1 MGFGLPVLADAPPSR
16 PSPVPGEGAN
26 RANATLDTKVARLG
40 ELLAQIEKYFA
51 PAAFA
56 NSFGAEDMVLTDL
69 ISREFRGIQIFTLD
83 TLRLPKETLLLIEVA
98 RKKYNFS
105 LATFTPRDDVV
116 ENFIKRNGL
125 NSIYDSVENRKS
137 CCNIRKVEPLNRAL
151 AQKKSWLTGL
161 RREQAPSR
169 ENLGE
174 SEFDA
179 THNCTKFNPLIDWTN
194 DDVWQ
199 YIRANDVP
207 YNTLHDRGYPSIGC
221 EPCTRAVQP
230 DEDPRAGR
238 WWWEQATGQKECGLH
253 VKAVDTSGLNRTA
266 KIGVTA

>member
-1 MGFGLPVLADAPPSR
+1 M
-16 PSPVPGEGAN
+16 
-26 RANATLDTKVARLG
+26 LDTKVARLRK
-40 ELLAQIEKYFA
+40 LLAQIEENFA

-69 ISREFRGIQIFTLD
+69 ISCEFPGIQIFTLD
-83 TLRLPKETLLLIEVA
+83 TLRLPQATLVLIEAA

-105 LATFTPRDDVV
+105 LATFAPRADVV
-116 ENFIKRNGL
+116 EDFIKRKGL

-137 CCNIRKVEPLNRAL
+137 CCTIRKVEPLKRTL

-169 ENLGE
+169 ESLGE

-207 YNTLHDRGYPSIGC
+207 VNALHDRGYPSIGC
-221 EPCTRAVQP
+221 EPCTRAVKP

-253 VKAVDTSGLNRTA
+253 VKTLDTSGLKSA
-266 KIGVTA
+266 EKIGVSA

>member
-1 MGFGLPVLADAPPSR
+1 M
-16 PSPVPGEGAN
+16 
-26 RANATLDTKVARLG
+26 LDTKVARLRK
-40 ELLAQIEKYFA
+40 LLAQIEEKFA

-56 NSFGAEDMVLTDL
+56 NSFGVEDMVLTDL
-69 ISREFRGIQIFTLD
+69 ISREFPGIQIFTLD
-83 TLRLPKETLLLIEVA
+83 TFRLPQATLALIEVA

-105 LATFTPRDDVV
+105 LATFAPRADVV
-116 ENFIKRNGL
+116 DDFIKRKGL

-137 CCNIRKVEPLNRAL
+137 CCTIRKVEPLSRAL

-169 ENLGE
+169 ESLGE

-179 THNCTKFNPLIDWTN
+179 THNCNKFNPLIDWTN

-207 YNTLHDRGYPSIGC
+207 YNTLHDRGFPSIGC

-253 VKAVDTSGLNRTA
+253 VKTLDTSGLKSAA
-266 KIGVTA
+266 KIGVSV

>member
-56 NSFGAEDMVLTDL
+56 NSFGVEDMVLTDL

-179 THNCTKFNPLIDWTN
+179 THNSTKFNPLIDWTN